1 MFREPPNKRRRG
13 NNPSRGGKGW
23 ETHGNQAQHR
33 HQHWDEPANPLPAPA
48 KKSKPKRYTINHE
61 LTQEEV
67 WDDSALIEAWDAAVE
82 EYESLNGPG
91 KAWKEEPVHKSALWY
106 APPPKPQESDNEE
119 EDDEEEHEEG
129 EEGEVEAGGNA
140 LEEGEEAEVDSAPID
155 FNTFVPSHDPTL
167 GSKTKAATVGP
178 TLEPYVPTALSVAVP
193 DAGTLT
199 RDEIFEKAV
208 SASYWAGYW
217 TAMYHASTVKFTE
230 RAQVEEEEAEADEMV
245 HIEESAN
252 VSQTAES

>member
-1 MFREPPNKRRRG
+1 MFREPPSKRRRG
-13 NNPSRGGKGW
+13 NNTSRGGRGW
-23 ETHGNQAQHR
+23 EKPGNQHK
-33 HQHWDEPANPLPAPA
+33 HQHWDEPTNPLPAPA
-48 KKSKPKRYTINHE
+48 KKSKPKRYTIDHE
-61 LTQEEV
+61 LTQEEL

-106 APPPKPQESDNEE
+106 APPPKPQGNDE
-119 EDDEEEHEEG
+119 EDDDDEEG
-129 EEGEVEAGGNA
+129 EEGEEGEIETEENA
-140 LEEGEEAEVDSAPID
+140 LEEGEEAEADSAPID

-167 GSKTKAATVGP
+167 GNQTQAATAGP
-178 TLEPYVPTALSVAVP
+178 TLGPYVPTALSVAIP
-193 DAGTLT
+193 DAAMLT

-217 TAMYHASTVKFTE
+217 SAMYHANSVKSTEQV
-230 RAQVEEEEAEADEMV
+230 QVEEEEAEADEMV

-252 VSQTAES
+252 VSQAAEL